1 MSQPLERVCHRCQT
15 AWSAAKVMS
24 IKTLTL
30 SRCIKY
36 FQYAYKSEATQ
47 RQTTETR
54 VGKLPRPGAKVA
66 AQLSYGRATCRQ
78 LEVVFRSGHKACV
91 GASRPA
97 ATTQGRTE
105 RRASDRHA
113 LRLAKPFDSS
123 DTHAH
128 EVVTS
133 SSYFSKRSRMMSSDS

>member
-1 MSQPLERVCHRCQT
+1 
-15 AWSAAKVMS
+15 MS
-24 IKTLTL
+24 IQTLTM

-91 GASRPA
+91 GVAP